1 MTGRVMMVMIPIMRS
16 PATFQAGDVRA
27 LTGLSPS
34 QLREWTSR
42 RGILPA
48 DQPARGRGKH
58 AQYAWNTVLVLR
70 LLVELHRSF
79 KIEISAWARPA
90 TALRDSLI
98 GTSPIALY
106 GKYAEVRPS
115 AIAITANPAPGAL
128 APTIT
133 VPLDP
138 HLEALA
144 VGLGVAPP
152 PAQLNLF
159 PAVRA

>member
-1 MTGRVMMVMIPIMRS
+1 MMPIMRS
-16 PATFQAGDVRA
+16 LGTFQASDVRA

-48 DQPARGRGKH
+48 DQPARGPGKH

-70 LLVELHRSF
+70 LLVELRRHF
-79 KIEISAWARPA
+79 KIEIAAWARPA

-106 GKYAEVRPS
+106 GKYVEVHPN

-128 APTIT
+128 VPTIT
-133 VPLDP
+133 VSLDP